1 MSQIRFGDGDW
12 YDDGGASARD
22 AENDEAQRRLED
34 AARVRQTE
42 KEMGPDTG
50 TQEVDDGN

>member
-34 AARVRQTE
+34 AARVRLTE
-42 KEMGPDTG
+42 GEMGPDTPIE
-50 TQEVDDGN
+50 EVRDGN

>member
-22 AENDEAQRRLED
+22 AERDETERRLED
-34 AARVRQTE
+34 AARVRLTE
-42 KEMGPDTG
+42 QEMGPDTG
-50 TQEVDDGN
+50 TEEVDDGN

>member
-22 AENDEAQRRLED
+22 AERDETERRLED
-34 AARVRQTE
+34 AARVRLTE
-42 KEMGPDTG
+42 REMGPDAG
-50 TQEVDDGN
+50 TEEVGDGN

>member
-42 KEMGPDTG
+42 KDMGPDTPIE
-50 TQEVDDGN
+50 EVRDGN